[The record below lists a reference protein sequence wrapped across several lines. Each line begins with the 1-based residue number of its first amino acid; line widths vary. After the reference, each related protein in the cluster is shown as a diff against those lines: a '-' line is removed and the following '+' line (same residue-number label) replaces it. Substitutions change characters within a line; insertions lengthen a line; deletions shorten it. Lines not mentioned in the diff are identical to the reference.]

1 MSNSMFAE
9 FNSSDEYKEAYK
21 SVMNNTIKDK
31 QFELVVFIE
40 RLRATLMQESICNV
54 CQMEYPHLKENK
66 TERKSK

>member
-21 SVMNNTIKDK
+21 SVMDNTIKDK

-40 RLRATLMQESICNV
+40 RLRTTLI
-54 CQMEYPHLKENK
+54 
-66 TERKSK
+66 TERKGE

>member
-40 RLRATLMQESICNV
+40 RLRATLI
-54 CQMEYPHLKENK
+54 
-66 TERKSK
+66 TERKSKWKNIMK